1 MMDESCFVYWLTTVE
16 PTATPAAVDA
26 IFAKSPGV
34 GCAGSD
40 GVAAEAGGGFV
51 GTWLLGCEGFAFGVV
66 RLAVVLAGLE
76 NADDL
81 PLPDLD
87 LRGILFL
94 CLHILNWAK

>member
-1 MMDESCFVYWLTTVE
+1 ME

-51 GTWLLGCEGFAFGVV
+51 GT
-66 RLAVVLAGLE
+66 
-76 NADDL
+76 
-81 PLPDLD
+81 
-87 LRGILFL
+87 
-94 CLHILNWAK
+94 